1 MDNSII
7 NPKVEHRD
15 LTEDNSRRNMTL
27 SRAEDRALDR
37 SWETQTEDTKKPT
50 LPHDQPTLSLQRT
63 LKLLNYP
70 SEPVESCTVHQKTDT
85 NQGMKGIYNNLVD
98 TYSRKGSP
106 LVTSSRDE
114 TSVTIKWT
122 EMLTLPTTISRN
134 QHNSKGFQEFDV
146 RQTCQSDVE
155 KVT

>member
-27 SRAEDRALDR
+27 SRAEDRDR

-63 LKLLNYP
+63 LKLLKL
-70 SEPVESCTVHQKTDT
+70 ST
-85 NQGMKGIYNNLVD
+85 NQK
-98 TYSRKGSP
+98 KP
-106 LVTSSRDE
+106 
-114 TSVTIKWT
+114 
-122 EMLTLPTTISRN
+122 
-134 QHNSKGFQEFDV
+134 HSKD
-146 RQTCQSDVE
+146 
-155 KVT
+155 